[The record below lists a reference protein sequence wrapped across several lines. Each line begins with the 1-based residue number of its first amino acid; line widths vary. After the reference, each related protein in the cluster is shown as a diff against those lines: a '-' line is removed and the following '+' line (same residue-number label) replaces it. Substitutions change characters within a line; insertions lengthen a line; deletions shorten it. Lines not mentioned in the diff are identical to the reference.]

1 MEYGYKDWLGNLTM
15 KMASISL
22 PNHDITM
29 NQAPLHP
36 PNHDIPMVLKTKSD
50 IEPFF
55 LISGSTP
62 VFDRF
67 FDC

>member
-1 MEYGYKDWLGNLTM
+1 M

-22 PNHDITM
+22 PNHDIAM

-36 PNHDIPMVLKTKSD
+36 LNHDIPMVLKTELG

-55 LISGSTP
+55 FKFP
-62 VFDRF
+62 VQPRFLTDFPVVDRF
-67 FDC
+67 WGF